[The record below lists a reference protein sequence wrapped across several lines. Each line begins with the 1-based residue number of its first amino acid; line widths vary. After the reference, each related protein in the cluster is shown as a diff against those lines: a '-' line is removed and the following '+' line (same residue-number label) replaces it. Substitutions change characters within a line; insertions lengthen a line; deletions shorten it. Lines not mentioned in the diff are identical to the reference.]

1 MNEKNATRLIAF
13 SEADHAESLTE
24 LFDSIKGSFAVYMD
38 EMVHAHPDNPIGPK
52 QAGREDALQTPPKP
66 LSGEMEPADEN
77 YVAQLYSAARSFF
90 RQYIERCRS
99 RFGAVKSRIDAL
111 MATEPWSQER
121 WDQAQRDLTKANAA
135 HDTTKDAF
143 QEYEASNKE
152 KVGNALLNPK
162 RPLPLIFVAWVFF
175 VAIFEFVWVWFFMSE
190 QLGAGA
196 IYISAVAATLVVLI
210 AGLCAFAQSNRALD
224 LPTRWRLLGSV
235 GVAFSILLFLFG
247 IGMLSGWRADST
259 NEGIEVVLGGYR
271 SLTKMDVFVTAVI
284 NLAGFVFLTRE
295 FKRFFWPNPLHYYA
309 QHLAKIKASEVD
321 ILKQRNRLNGLLTEA
336 RDEVLTKKREIN
348 DELRRLDRFR
358 KEVARNILSASSS
371 LEELVAAYQGEY
383 SGQNITY
390 RTKRAYPAPVW
401 LDKCAFKIFDDGG
414 STEIRDI
421 QAEFEADYEEYRN
434 RCNDHLDRLDVALQE
449 ITAASIQDEGARST

>member
-1 MNEKNATRLIAF
+1 MNDKNATRLIAF

-38 EMVHAHPDNPIGPK
+38 EMIHAHPDNPIGPK
-52 QAGREDALQTPPKP
+52 QAGREDAFRTPPKP

-77 YVAQLYSAARSFF
+77 YVARLYSAARSFF

-99 RFGAVKSRIDAL
+99 RFGAVKSRIDKL

-121 WDQAQRDLTKANAA
+121 WDQAQRDLAKANAA
-135 HDTTKDAF
+135 HETTKNAF
-143 QEYEASNKE
+143 QEYESSNKE

-224 LPTRWRLLGSV
+224 LPKLWRTLGSI
-235 GVAFSILLFLFG
+235 GVASSILLFLFG
-247 IGMLSGWRADST
+247 VGLLSGWRADST
-259 NEGIEVVLGGYR
+259 NEGLEVVLGGYR

-295 FKRFFWPNPLHYYA
+295 FKRFFWPYPLHYYA
-309 QHLAKIKASEVD
+309 QHLAKIKASEAD
-321 ILKQRNRLNGLLTEA
+321 IVKQRQGLDGILSET
-336 RDEVLTKKREIN
+336 RDELLARKREIG

-358 KEVARNILSASSS
+358 KEVARNILSATSS
-371 LEELVAAYQGEY
+371 LEELVAAYQGDY

-390 RTKRAYPAPVW
+390 RTKRAYPAPAW
-401 LDKCAFKIFDDGG
+401 LDKCEFRIFDDGG
-414 STEIRDI
+414 SAEIRDI
-421 QAEFEADYEEYRN
+421 QAEFEADFEDYRN
-434 RCNDHLDRLDVALQE
+434 RCRDYLERLDVALQE
-449 ITAASIQDEGARST
+449 ITAASIQDEGALST

>member
-1 MNEKNATRLIAF
+1 MNDKNATRLIAF

-38 EMVHAHPDNPIGPK
+38 EMIHAHPDNPIGPK
-52 QAGREDALQTPPKP
+52 QAGREDAFRTPPKP

-77 YVAQLYSAARSFF
+77 YVARLYSAARSFF

-99 RFGAVKSRIDAL
+99 RFGAVKSRIDKL

-121 WDQAQRDLTKANAA
+121 WDQAQRDLAKANAA
-135 HDTTKDAF
+135 HETTKNAF
-143 QEYEASNKE
+143 QEYESSNKE

-224 LPTRWRLLGSV
+224 LPKLWRTLGSV
-235 GVAFSILLFLFG
+235 GVASSILLFLFG
-247 IGMLSGWRADST
+247 VGLLSGWRADST
-259 NEGIEVVLGGYR
+259 NEGLEVVLGGYR

-295 FKRFFWPNPLHYYA
+295 FKRFFWPYPLHYYA
-309 QHLAKIKASEVD
+309 QHLAKIKASEAD
-321 ILKQRNRLNGLLTEA
+321 IVKQRQGLDGILSET
-336 RDEVLTKKREIN
+336 RDELLARKREIG

-358 KEVARNILSASSS
+358 KEVARNILSATSS
-371 LEELVAAYQGEY
+371 LEELVAAYQGDY

-390 RTKRAYPAPVW
+390 RTKRAYPAPAW
-401 LDKCAFKIFDDGG
+401 LDKCEFKVFDDGG
-414 STEIRDI
+414 SAEIKDI
-421 QAEFEADYEEYRN
+421 QSEFEADYEEYRN
-434 RCNDHLDRLDVALQE
+434 QCREYLDRLDLALQE
-449 ITAASIQDEGARST
+449 ITAASIQHEGARST